1 MTNTKRF
8 ESLYKTYF
16 SRVYSYFSLC
26 FDPHRAQD
34 LAQQTFLNVWKA
46 LARSKMWNGH
56 IENERAWIFRI
67 AVNVKNDEL
76 RKKQRR
82 PPTQELIETLSDS
95 QSSQETMVES
105 AQIAAAF
112 AQLSLED
119 REILLMKNMGLTSRE
134 IAEVLRISASAVRSR
149 ISGARERFSQILI
162 KKGVEV

>member
-1 MTNTKRF
+1 MTNNKRF

-95 QSSQETMVES
+95 QSSQE
-105 AQIAAAF
+105 
-112 AQLSLED
+112 
-119 REILLMKNMGLTSRE
+119 NMGLTSRE